1 MLAMLNETV
10 IWWHW
15 IAFGLILLILEVN
28 TGTFILLGL
37 GIAAISV
44 GIIEYLHPITFTY
57 QVLIWTALSAGY
69 LLAWKKWI
77 NEKHVSETGQSN
89 YNLDMLG
96 TVTEAIRPHH
106 KGKVHFDIPVLGQT
120 EWIAIA
126 DEPIAKGE
134 RVKIIEIIGQLIKV
148 EKI

>member
-1 MLAMLNETV
+1 MLTMLNES
-10 IWWHW
+10 ISWWHW
-15 IAFGLILLILEVN
+15 IVAGLLLLILEIN

-37 GIAAISV
+37 GIAAITV
-44 GIIEYLHPITFTY
+44 GLLDYIYPITFTY
-57 QVLIWTALSAGY
+57 QILIWTALSAGY
-69 LLAWKKWI
+69 LMAWKRWMA
-77 NEKHVSETGQSN
+77 EKDVSDTGQSN

-96 TVTEAIRPHH
+96 TVTQPIEPHK

-126 DEPIAKGE
+126 DYPIDKGE

-148 EKI
+148 EKV